1 MVYCCIFCALK
12 SVIQLELSIWPVLCC
27 VLTFWSSLFWCI
39 FRPPSRNYNDWL
51 LCSSCWHLPAP
62 PSISN
67 IAFLPLPQHSARNL
81 HPLQSLR
88 RGAAIFAPHQGPHA
102 SVALRRRLGRAVPSK
117 LIISVGERSE
127 RFHRVRALL
136 AVGRVVLSN
145 SSARRVTAA
154 EANAMCYTGVNEES
168 QERVCIGA
176 AAMRWLWCCGRAV
189 GSCERERGE
198 REGDLQNSKR

>member
-1 MVYCCIFCALK
+1 M
-12 SVIQLELSIWPVLCC
+12 
-27 VLTFWSSLFWCI
+27 
-39 FRPPSRNYNDWL
+39 
-51 LCSSCWHLPAP
+51 HLY
-62 PSISN
+62 
-67 IAFLPLPQHSARNL
+67 
-81 HPLQSLR
+81 
-88 RGAAIFAPHQGPHA
+88 QGPHA

-189 GSCERERGE
+189 GSCEREKEE
-198 REGDLQNSKR
+198 REGDLNLQNSKR